1 MQRSENFMTFSQ
13 ADLAHASRES
23 RRFDSYTLKSKLEAH
38 IETCY
43 AACGSPRGVDL
54 VRFIAEFVKSTIV
67 EGDDELKRN
76 LMAFSILTTLQERTF
91 FVQSDELHHLIP
103 EEIYKIISR
112 TKAAIQADL
121 VTIEGHQYTR
131 SDLRDLSQATFDNRR
146 FTSYILMYYL
156 LLKKTKC
163 FGQQWQRSN
172 VNRRQEGWV
181 GNLEIPLLSSVVAAF
196 RGTPA
201 ASPVALPA
209 ASPVAAPAALPVALP
224 AALPVPAK
232 RTVEVDD
239 SEKEPTPKKPYVRD
253 DTVYVVEYDPSE
265 WSHNEGD
272 DF

>member
-13 ADLAHASRES
+13 ADLANAGRKPRE
-23 RRFDSYTLKSKLEAH
+23 FDSYTLKSKLEAH
-38 IETCY
+38 IQTCY
-43 AACGSPRGVDL
+43 AACGSPQGEAL
-54 VRFIAEFVKSTIV
+54 VRFVVAFVKSTIV

-76 LMAFSILTTLQERTF
+76 LIAFSILTTLPERTF
-91 FVQSDELHHLIP
+91 FVQSDELHHLVP

-112 TKAAIQADL
+112 TKAAVQADL

-163 FGQQWQRSN
+163 FGQIWQRSN
-172 VNRRQEGWV
+172 VNSSQEGWV
-181 GNLEIPLLSSVVAAF
+181 GNLEIPLRPSVVAAF
-196 RGTPA
+196 RGTP
-201 ASPVALPA
+201 VAPA
-209 ASPVAAPAALPVALP
+209 ASPVAAPAASPVAAPVAAP
-224 AALPVPAK
+224 AASPVPAK

-239 SEKEPTPKKPYVRD
+239 SEKKPAPKKPYVRD

>member
-13 ADLAHASRES
+13 ADWANARRES
-23 RRFDSYTLKSKLEAH
+23 RKFHSYTLKTKLEAH

-43 AACGSPRGVDL
+43 AACGSPQGEAL
-54 VRFIAEFVKSTIV
+54 VRFVVAFVKSTIT

-76 LMAFSILTTLQERTF
+76 LMAFSILTTLPERTF
-91 FVQSDELHHLIP
+91 FVQSDELHHLVP

-112 TKAAIQADL
+112 TKAAVQADL

-146 FTSYILMYYL
+146 FTSYTLMYYL

-163 FGQQWQRSN
+163 FGQPWQRSN
-172 VNRRQEGWV
+172 VNSRQEGWV
-181 GNLEIPLLSSVVAAF
+181 GNLEIPLLPSVVAAF
-196 RGTPA
+196 RGTPVA
-201 ASPVALPA
+201 APA
-209 ASPVAAPAALPVALP
+209 ASPVAAPAASPVAAP
-224 AALPVPAK
+224 AASPVPAK

-239 SEKEPTPKKPYVRD
+239 SEKEPAPKKPYVRD